1 MASLSGSL
9 RITRDDVIKAIGAVD
24 DVTIAQ
30 MIATGA
36 TVDELAEAQAWM
48 ANDEPMM
55 NSGRPLA
62 TGRVRELV
70 DILAELEPDDD
81 EDGRG
86 APAAITQGKMPRHA
100 RRAPEHIL
108 LGQFSL
114 RFGTGASNRAI
125 SAVCG
130 ARPLK
135 VSTLPSLEITTR
147 SPSAISPARIISAI
161 GSCRLRWITRFR
173 GLAP

>member
-1 MASLSGSL
+1 MASLSGPL

-36 TVDELAEAQAWM
+36 TVEELAEAQAWI

-55 NSGRPLA
+55 NSGMPLA

-81 EDGRG
+81 EAMTPGVRQGLPSPRG
-86 APAAITQGKMPRHA
+86 EMPRP
-100 RRAPEHIL
+100 RRAPERIY

-114 RFGTGASNRAI
+114 RFGTGVSNCAI

-130 ARPLK
+130 AWPLK
-135 VSTLPSLEITTR
+135 VSTLPSLEITT
-147 SPSAISPARIISAI
+147 
-161 GSCRLRWITRFR
+161 
-173 GLAP
+173 

>member
-9 RITRDDVIKAIGAVD
+9 RITRNDVIRAIGAVD

-30 MIATGA
+30 IIATGT
-36 TVDELAEAQAWM
+36 TVEELTEAQAWM

-55 NSGRPLA
+55 NAGRPLA

-86 APAAITQGKMPRHA
+86 TPV
-100 RRAPEHIL
+100 
-108 LGQFSL
+108 
-114 RFGTGASNRAI
+114 
-125 SAVCG
+125 AVD
-130 ARPLK
+130 
-135 VSTLPSLEITTR
+135 
-147 SPSAISPARIISAI
+147 
-161 GSCRLRWITRFR
+161 
-173 GLAP
+173 

>member
-1 MASLSGSL
+1 MASLLGSE
-9 RITRDDVIKAIGAVD
+9 RITRDDVIKAIGSAD

-55 NSGRPLA
+55 NAGRPLA

-81 EDGRG
+81 DGHVAG
-86 APAAITQGKMPRHA
+86 
-100 RRAPEHIL
+100 
-108 LGQFSL
+108 S
-114 RFGTGASNRAI
+114 S
-125 SAVCG
+125 
-130 ARPLK
+130 
-135 VSTLPSLEITTR
+135 
-147 SPSAISPARIISAI
+147 I
-161 GSCRLRWITRFR
+161 GSSISQE
-173 GLAP
+173 